1 MPRQEGLRPIGES
14 VKKII
19 EKIKKE
25 REERQKKSSSPRT
38 QPKLPGMV
46 KGGDVKGYMSGGFGI
61 FSKKKSDKKESNE
74 SKKKKRLE
82 ELKKEIGMKRG
93 GGVDMGDPKKPV
105 AIPTGKD
112 PEIMVH
118 NLRPSDDPDFRAY
131 AGPRRTGKDKIEK
144 LKADLKKKPM
154 KKMAIGGITED
165 DSEFSRRRKQGPN
178 RGGLTRGQKKIDAN
192 RDGKISGDDFKILR
206 SKQKMKGGG
215 IAIKGTNFKGVF

>member
-25 REERQKKSSSPRT
+25 REERQKKSSSPRV
-38 QPKLPGMV
+38 QPRLPGM
-46 KGGDVKGYMSGGFGI
+46 KT
-61 FSKKKSDKKESNE
+61 
-74 SKKKKRLE
+74 
-82 ELKKEIGMKRG
+82 G

-105 AIPTGKD
+105 GIPKGKD
-112 PEIMVH
+112 AEVMIHDMMPSTSGE
-118 NLRPSDDPDFRAY
+118 RPLA
-131 AGPRRTGKDKIEK
+131 APRRKGKDRIEK

-154 KKMAIGGITED
+154 KKMATGGMPED

-178 RGGLTRGQKKIDAN
+178 RGGLTGGQKKLDAN
-192 RDGKISGDDFKILR
+192 KDGKISGDDFKILR
-206 SKQKMKGGG
+206 GKQNKMKGGG

>member
-38 QPKLPGMV
+38 QPKLPGM
-46 KGGDVKGYMSGGFGI
+46 
-61 FSKKKSDKKESNE
+61 
-74 SKKKKRLE
+74 
-82 ELKKEIGMKRG
+82 KRG

-118 NLRPSDDPDFRAY
+118 DMMPSTSGERPIA
-131 AGPRRTGKDKIEK
+131 APRRKGKDRIEK

-165 DSEFSRRRKQGPN
+165 DDEFSRRRKKLSG
-178 RGGLTRGQKKIDAN
+178 GQKKLDAN
-192 RDGKISGDDFKILR
+192 KDGTISGEDFKILR
-206 SKQKMKGGG
+206 GKQNKMKGGG